1 MNFFFIIFVPL
12 LIFILNEYF
21 QNKIFIAFEKFY
33 KYSKIIAL
41 FIPFILVYFNPELT
55 KKILIYF
62 KEIDKKPMHQNIDNM
77 MSSYFDK
84 NINYRRSNNQFVNN
98 NGYYNN
104 VPNYQKNNMNNMNNM
119 NNTNNMNNMNN
130 MNNTNNTNNN
140 FLPKKNKVKRSVS
153 ESKKKYI
160 ASNQKWRC
168 AHCNNL
174 LDNTYEVDHIIALY
188 RGGTND
194 LTNLEALCRNCHGV
208 KTFKEKMNI

>member
-1 MNFFFIIFVPL
+1 MNLFFIIFIPVL
-12 LIFILNEYF
+12 LFIINEYY
-21 QNKIFIAFEKFY
+21 QNKIFLYFEKFY

-41 FIPFILVYFNPELT
+41 FIPFALAYFNPDFV
-55 KKILIYF
+55 KKLLIYF
-62 KEIDKKPMHQNIDNM
+62 KDIDKEPVHQNMNDM
-77 MSSYFDK
+77 MASYFDTK
-84 NINYRRSNNQFVNN
+84 QNNRNLNFVRTNNQFVNN

-104 VPNYQKNNMNNMNNM
+104 VPNYQQ
-119 NNTNNMNNMNN
+119 
-130 MNNTNNTNNN
+130 NNN
-140 FLPKKNKVKRSVS
+140 QQPQPKKKFLHKLNKVKRSVS

-208 KTFKEKMNI
+208 KTFKEKMGI

>member
-1 MNFFFIIFVPL
+1 MNLFFIIFIPVL
-12 LIFILNEYF
+12 LFIINEYY
-21 QNKIFIAFEKFY
+21 QNKIFLYFEKFY

-41 FIPFILVYFNPELT
+41 FIPFALAYFNPDFV
-55 KKILIYF
+55 KKLLIYF
-62 KEIDKKPMHQNIDNM
+62 KDIDKEPVHQNMNDM
-77 MSSYFDK
+77 MASYFDTKK
-84 NINYRRSNNQFVNN
+84 NNKNLNFVRTNNQFINN

-104 VPNYQKNNMNNMNNM
+104 VPNYQQ
-119 NNTNNMNNMNN
+119 
-130 MNNTNNTNNN
+130 NNN
-140 FLPKKNKVKRSVS
+140 QQPQPKKKFLHKLNKVKRSVS

-208 KTFKEKMNI
+208 KTFKEKMGI

>member
-1 MNFFFIIFVPL
+1 MNLFFIIFIPVL
-12 LIFILNEYF
+12 LFIINEYY
-21 QNKIFIAFEKFY
+21 QNKIFLYFEKFY

-41 FIPFILVYFNPELT
+41 FIPFALAYFNPDFV
-55 KKILIYF
+55 KKLLIYF
-62 KEIDKKPMHQNIDNM
+62 KDIDKEPIHQNMNDM
-77 MSSYFDK
+77 MTSYFDTKK
-84 NINYRRSNNQFVNN
+84 NNKNLNFVRTNNQFVNN

-104 VPNYQKNNMNNMNNM
+104 VPNYQQ
-119 NNTNNMNNMNN
+119 
-130 MNNTNNTNNN
+130 NNN
-140 FLPKKNKVKRSVS
+140 QQPQPKKKFLHKLNKVKRSVS

-208 KTFKEKMNI
+208 KTFKEKMGI